1 VIRNLILIFC
11 VALSCRALG
20 SQGEAPLV
28 NDPPKV
34 VSIPSIIQSF
44 AAKEREFKQAREQY
58 TYTQDVTLRAS
69 CQGGQPGV
77 YHLIVEVMF
86 DGKGGR
92 LERVKAVDS
101 TLQCIAITKEDL
113 DNFRNQSLLLLTTDE
128 IQDYQINFVGQQQQ
142 DDLHFYVFDVSP
154 VAVQPGKQYFEGR
167 IWVDSRD
174 FLIVKSHGTIVT
186 KRKKKRKGQENPLPA
201 VTTWR
206 EQIDGRYWFPTY
218 SRANDVLHFS
228 TGDVQIDEVVKL
240 TNYKAIAHSK

>member
-1 VIRNLILIFC
+1 MIRNLVLILC
-11 VALSCRALG
+11 VALSCPALG
-20 SQGEAPLV
+20 SEGEAPLI
-28 NDPPKV
+28 NDPPKG
-34 VSIPSIIQSF
+34 VSIPNIIQSF
-44 AAKEREFKQAREQY
+44 AAKEKEFKQAREQY
-58 TYTQDVTLRAS
+58 TYTRDVTVRAS

-77 YHLIVEVMF
+77 YHLIVDAIV
-86 DGKGGR
+86 DDRGNR
-92 LERVKAVDS
+92 SERVKAADS

-113 DNFRNQSLLLLTTDE
+113 DRFRNQSLLLLTTDE

-142 DDLHFYVFDVSP
+142 DDLRFYVFDVSP
-154 VAVQPGKQYFEGR
+154 VAALPGKHYFEGR

-174 FLIVKSHGTIVT
+174 FLIVKSHGTVVT
-186 KRKKKRKGQENPLPA
+186 RREKKGKGQDNPLPA